1 MKLGEND
8 YLIRWLF
15 SPSFMRIGQK
25 LRIFYQW
32 LVFENVPFFSPQT
45 LDHYLNFRIT
55 PWVAVPGLFILASQS
70 WMTQVLVHGM
80 VLPLLIFCKYQTCL
94 RSYRPQTKFFA
105 MWSLATFA
113 FLFYIYQFHV
123 VGILHWPKTVSPI
136 ENLCLMGNFFSSPLF
151 LYRVIEK
158 GFSLSFFCLE
168 FCHHQKV

>member
-1 MKLGEND
+1 
-8 YLIRWLF
+8 
-15 SPSFMRIGQK
+15 MRIGQK

-158 GFSLSFFCLE
+158 GFSLSFFLLRILPPSKSLKTHLE
-168 FCHHQKV
+168 

>member
-1 MKLGEND
+1 ML
-8 YLIRWLF
+8 Y
-15 SPSFMRIGQK
+15 
-25 LRIFYQW
+25 
-32 LVFENVPFFSPQT
+32 FSPQT
-45 LDHYLNFRIT
+45 LDYYLNCRIT

-136 ENLCLMGNFFSSPLF
+136 ENLCLMGNFFLQSWLYAAAYSTLVPWF
-151 LYRVIEK
+151 LIVYRSRLGTFII
-158 GFSLSFFCLE
+158 L
-168 FCHHQKV
+168 